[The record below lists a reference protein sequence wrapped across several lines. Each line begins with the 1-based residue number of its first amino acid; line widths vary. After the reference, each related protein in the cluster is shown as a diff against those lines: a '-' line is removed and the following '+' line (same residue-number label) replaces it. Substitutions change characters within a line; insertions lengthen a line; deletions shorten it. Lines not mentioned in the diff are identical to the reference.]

1 LINNPKDD
9 KCALHFED
17 QTMYIKSKQ
26 AKISLSFKDKATGK
40 ANLKPCL
47 EVTLPEHYFSE
58 DHDVYM
64 FLAGNAG
71 PQIPNQHVIHNIR
84 FYDTKHL
91 HDSEGQDTEEEK
103 RIFHGK
109 PKDVM
114 RQKILSSDTEYTI
127 DSYNS

>member
-1 LINNPKDD
+1 
-9 KCALHFED
+9 
-17 QTMYIKSKQ
+17 
-26 AKISLSFKDKATGK
+26 
-40 ANLKPCL
+40 
-47 EVTLPEHYFSE
+47 
-58 DHDVYM
+58 M

-91 HDSEGQDTEEEK
+91 HDSEGQDTAEEK

-109 PKDVM
+109 AKDVM